1 MAKYTSKL
9 FFFVSFLLAPLSV
22 MATKSEVE
30 TLETASVASAFSEV
44 QLTTEGRTVHIKNA
58 SGLKLEVF
66 NVTGVLVSSV
76 KIDSQDK
83 SFTLSLDKGI
93 YILRVGNVT
102 RKVKFA

>member
-9 FFFVSFLLAPLSV
+9 FLLVSFLLAPLV
-22 MATKSEVE
+22 AMATESEVDAPE
-30 TLETASVASAFSEV
+30 PAPMASAFSEV

-58 SGLKLEVF
+58 AGLKLEVY

-76 KIDSQDK
+76 KIDSQEK
-83 SFTLSLDKGI
+83 SVTLSLEKGI

-102 RKVKFA
+102 RKVKLA

>member
-9 FFFVSFLLAPLSV
+9 ILVVSSLLAPLAV
-22 MATKSEVE
+22 MGAESEVE
-30 TLETASVASAFSEV
+30 TLETTQVVFSFSEV

-58 SGLKLEVF
+58 AGLKLEVF

-76 KIDSQDK
+76 KIDSQEK
-83 SFTLSLDKGI
+83 SITLSLDKGI

>member
-9 FFFVSFLLAPLSV
+9 FLLVSFILAPLSV
-22 MATKSEVE
+22 MATESEVE
-30 TLETASVASAFSEV
+30 TLETAQAASAFSEV
-44 QLTTEGRTVHIKNA
+44 QLTTEGRVVHVKNA
-58 SGLKLEVF
+58 AGLKLEVF

-76 KIDSQDK
+76 KIDSQEK
-83 SFTLSLDKGI
+83 SITLSLDKGI